1 MTNEELLVAM
11 SNMMD
16 QRLDEKLEPLK
27 KDMSEVKDRVTNI
40 ENRVTNI
47 EDRVTNIENRVTNIE
62 NRVTNIENRVTDM
75 ETQIINIKDRV
86 TNIEL
91 NIENDIRP
99 GIITLCDA
107 YGTQFDRYSISI
119 ESHEKMKTDIE
130 VMKSI
135 VSRHFDLLPEERR
148 AIGQ

>member
-16 QRLDEKLEPLK
+16 QKLGSTVSDMVDQKLDEKLEPLK

-47 EDRVTNIENRVTNIE
+47 EDRVTN
-62 NRVTNIENRVTDM
+62 M
-75 ETQIINIKDRV
+75 ETQITNIKDRV
-86 TNIEL
+86 TNIEID
-91 NIENDIRP
+91 IENDIRP

-107 YGTQFDRYSISI
+107 YGKQFDRYSISI

>member
-11 SNMMD
+11 SDMMD
-16 QRLDEKLEPLK
+16 RKLEPLE
-27 KDMSEVKDRVTNI
+27 KDMSEVK
-40 ENRVTNI
+40 E
-47 EDRVTNIENRVTNIE
+47 
-62 NRVTNIENRVTDM
+62 
-75 ETQIINIKDRV
+75 RV

-107 YGTQFDRYSISI
+107 YGKQ
-119 ESHEKMKTDIE
+119 
-130 VMKSI
+130 
-135 VSRHFDLLPEERR
+135 FDLLPEERR

>member
-40 ENRVTNI
+40 E
-47 EDRVTNIENRVTNIE
+47 
-62 NRVTNIENRVTDM
+62 
-75 ETQIINIKDRV
+75 
-86 TNIEL
+86 L
-91 NIENDIRP
+91 NIENDIRS

-107 YGTQFDRYSISI
+107 YGKQ
-119 ESHEKMKTDIE
+119 
-130 VMKSI
+130 
-135 VSRHFDLLPEERR
+135 FDLLPEERR

>member
-1 MTNEELLVAM
+1 MT
-11 SNMMD
+11 
-16 QRLDEKLEPLK
+16 K
-27 KDMSEVKDRVTNI
+27 I
-40 ENRVTNI
+40 ENRVTN
-47 EDRVTNIENRVTNIE
+47 
-62 NRVTNIENRVTDM
+62 M
-75 ETQIINIKDRV
+75 ETQITNIKDRV

-91 NIENDIRP
+91 DIENDIRP

>member
-27 KDMSEVKDRVTNI
+27 KDMSEVKERVTNI

-62 NRVTNIENRVTDM
+62 DRVTNIENRVTNM
-75 ETQIINIKDRV
+75 ETQITNIKDRV

>member
-47 EDRVTNIENRVTNIE
+47 ENRVTNIEDRVTNIE

-75 ETQIINIKDRV
+75 ETQITNIKDRV

>member
-11 SNMMD
+11 SDMMD

-62 NRVTNIENRVTDM
+62 ID
-75 ETQIINIKDRV
+75 
-86 TNIEL
+86 
-91 NIENDIRP
+91 IENDIRP

>member
-11 SNMMD
+11 SDMMD

-27 KDMSEVKDRVTNI
+27 KDMSEV
-40 ENRVTNI
+40 
-47 EDRVTNIENRVTNIE
+47 
-62 NRVTNIENRVTDM
+62 
-75 ETQIINIKDRV
+75 KDRV

-107 YGTQFDRYSISI
+107 YGTQLDRYSISI

-130 VMKSI
+130 VLKSI

>member
-27 KDMSEVKDRVTNI
+27 KDMSEVKDRVT
-40 ENRVTNI
+40 
-47 EDRVTNIENRVTNIE
+47 
-62 NRVTNIENRVTDM
+62 
-75 ETQIINIKDRV
+75 K
-86 TNIEL
+86 IEL

-130 VMKSI
+130 VLKSI